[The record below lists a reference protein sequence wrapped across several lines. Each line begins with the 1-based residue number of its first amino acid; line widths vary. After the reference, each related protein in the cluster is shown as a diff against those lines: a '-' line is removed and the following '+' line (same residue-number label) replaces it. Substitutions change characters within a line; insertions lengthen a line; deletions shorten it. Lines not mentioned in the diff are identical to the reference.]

1 MLVGDS
7 GNDVVSSFEYTL
19 LAVILEKLFAMIF
32 IAVWFDHTS
41 AVIIQ
46 KIFTIIFLTVWF
58 DHKV

>member
-32 IAVWFDHTS
+32 IAVWFDH
-41 AVIIQ
+41 
-46 KIFTIIFLTVWF
+46 KML
-58 DHKV
+58 